1 MAEREERNIMST
13 VRFGMR
19 YWKKYVPL
27 SLLSKLF
34 SLIAILCDLAL
45 PMLSAGMIDYVIAYN
60 PDEPPAKT
68 LFSFLYTGQ
77 YGAPGTWKLFSV
89 LVIVFCVVLGTRIL
103 FLYFKNNLFQWC
115 GLQMENKLREDTYAK
130 LLELDGGTIAR
141 YNMGELITTMN
152 RDTIVFK
159 DLYARI
165 TLNLFDS
172 VCVMAIS
179 VVMLTTFDWRL
190 VFIPIAVAPF
200 FAAALTLYLKKI
212 RSLFKAIRESYSE
225 LNLTVQENIDAVRI
239 VRSFAGEETEMK
251 KFEACN
257 EKVRA
262 LSNQEVK
269 TSARFDSVF
278 TAFQQIGYVGTIVI
292 ATLLVLSGHAYLGVL
307 TAATTY
313 VTKIIAHVKQIS
325 RSCYMMPNQLVSGG
339 RLKKFLNEESAVP
352 DFPSTLVC
360 STAPH
365 IALENVSLTIGEK
378 QLLKNITLDIPYGKR
393 VGIMGGTGSGKSV
406 LLKSLCRTYDVT
418 SGRITLNGTD
428 VREYPLENLRNE
440 FAYVFQDVFLFSNT
454 VDANIAFARPD
465 CDESVVYTA
474 AERAQAARFIEKLTD
489 GYETVVGER
498 GLGLSGGQK
507 QRISVARALVKGAPV
522 LVLDDASSALDLAT
536 EKRLLSSLKEEKG
549 TVLIAAHRVSSV
561 MDCDEIIYLRDGE
574 IVERGTADE
583 LIRLGGAFAAIY
595 ELQTSDG
602 QLDDSSYG
610 KEEL

>member
-1 MAEREERNIMST
+1 MST
-13 VRFGMR
+13 VRFGMK

-27 SLLSKLF
+27 SLLAKLF

-45 PMLSAGMIDYVIAYN
+45 PMLSAGMIDYVIAYDPN
-60 PDEPPAKT
+60 EPPAKT
-68 LFSFLYTGQ
+68 LFSFLYTGK
-77 YGAPGTWKLFSV
+77 YGAPGTGSWQLFIT
-89 LVIVFCVVLGTRIL
+89 LVIAFCIVLGTRII
-103 FLYFKNNLFQWC
+103 FLYLKNNLFQWC

-152 RDTIVFK
+152 RDTIAFK
-159 DLYARI
+159 DMYSRI
-165 TLNLFDS
+165 TMNLFDS
-172 VCVMAIS
+172 VCVIAIS
-179 VVMLTTFDWRL
+179 VVMLTSFDWRL

-200 FAAALTLYLKKI
+200 FAISLAFYLKKI
-212 RSLFKAIRESYSE
+212 RKLFREIRDGYSE
-225 LNLTVQENIDAVRI
+225 LNLAVQENIDAVRI
-239 VRSFAGEETEMK
+239 VRSFAGEEQELK

-262 LSNQEVK
+262 LSNKEVR
-269 TSARFDSVF
+269 TSARFDSLF

-292 ATLLVLSGHAYLGVL
+292 ATLLVLSGNAYLGVL

-325 RSCYMMPNQLVSGG
+325 RSCYMMQNQLVSGG
-339 RLKKFLNEESAVP
+339 RLKKFLNEKSAVP
-352 DFPSTLVC
+352 DMPGALVC
-360 STAPH
+360 SAKPH
-365 IALENVSLTIGEK
+365 IALQNVSLTIGEK

-418 SGRITLNGTD
+418 EGKITLDGAD
-428 VREYPLENLRNE
+428 IRDYPLENLRNE
-440 FAYVFQDVFLFSNT
+440 YAYVFQDVFLFSNT

-465 CDESVVYTA
+465 CPEETVRDA
-474 AERAQAARFIEKLTD
+474 AERAQAARFIEKLSD
-489 GYETVVGER
+489 GYETIVGER

-507 QRISVARALVKGAPV
+507 QRISVARALVKNAPV

-536 EKRLLSSLKEEKG
+536 EKRLLASLKEEEG
-549 TVLIAAHRVSSV
+549 TLLIAAHRVSSV

-574 IVERGTADE
+574 ITERGTADE
-583 LIRLGGAFAAIY
+583 LIKLGGAFAAVY